1 MISCDFLSRSIALR
15 ARSRL
20 SCFYIAF
27 SHETKSLGFATFI
40 RNQLQI
46 PEVTFYIR
54 IKSGYDP
61 RDDVMYSYKVRV

>member
-1 MISCDFLSRSIALR
+1 MLLYSFQ
-15 ARSRL
+15 
-20 SCFYIAF
+20 
-27 SHETKSLGFATFI
+27 SLGFATFI

-61 RDDVMYSYKVRV
+61 EMMVCVHIKSDYDSRDDVMYSYKVRL